1 VAFSSGTFTLNEP
14 DVVTGTTISSSWA
27 NSVLG
32 DIATNGLTVCI
43 TKNGQSTVTANIP
56 FAGFRLTNIGAPTT
70 ASDALR
76 EGSAIGAVSAAAITG
91 TAVSGTSF
99 VAGGTSLTAFAAAT
113 VQLTIGGT
121 GATSV
126 FAIPGTLEATG
137 TTGALTVAG
146 GVYVAKASNL
156 TGAVTMSAALTYGG
170 VTLSNAVTGTGNM
183 VLATSPTFTTS
194 VLSSATTIAVFNTTA
209 TTVNAFGAASVALNI
224 GHASGTNTVLGA
236 TTFSQAVTATAAG
249 INVPTSALG
258 TAHSGTYTPTVSATS
273 NVAASGVNLNN
284 YCRIGNFVQVSG
296 YMTVDVTSAGATSF
310 EIDLPVASNLANA
323 FELSGSG
330 AGQTSSEGIAI
341 YGSAANNT
349 AVFQY
354 TSVGTAN
361 QGVTYTFGYRVI

>member
-1 VAFSSGTFTLNEP
+1 MAFSSGTFTLNEP

-126 FAIPGTLEATG
+126 FSIPGTLEATG

-183 VLATSPTFTTS
+183 VL
-194 VLSSATTIAVFNTTA
+194 
-209 TTVNAFGAASVALNI
+209 
-224 GHASGTNTVLGA
+224 
-236 TTFSQAVTATAAG
+236 
-249 INVPTSALG
+249 
-258 TAHSGTYTPTVSATS
+258 
-273 NVAASGVNLNN
+273 
-284 YCRIGNFVQVSG
+284 
-296 YMTVDVTSAGATSF
+296 
-310 EIDLPVASNLANA
+310 
-323 FELSGSG
+323 
-330 AGQTSSEGIAI
+330 
-341 YGSAANNT
+341 
-349 AVFQY
+349 
-354 TSVGTAN
+354 
-361 QGVTYTFGYRVI
+361 